1 MVKQGNRG
9 ASLVEYLV
17 LVAVMLGVAMAGFVA
32 YSRHVDKGAEGQGAC
47 VEKMGSNCSKQG
59 NMGAIAGNGPVAA
72 SDGRARGDQ
81 MVCTSEGCT
90 GGRCFAA
97 GTMVRTKNGMR
108 AIETL
113 KQGEGVLASSEES
126 LEAAE
131 FGIEK
136 VVVSQDREIMELTV
150 ERDGQDETF
159 RVTPEHAFYIEGREW
174 VKTSELVVG
183 DVLRTEAGSLARVSR
198 LVRNGERTTV
208 YNLEVATHHTYY
220 VGKSNVLSR
229 SACERVPPT
238 DAVRARAKRGE
249 LWETSRFNAV
259 HRLAGCKDLEPSD
272 YAILADAVRGEA
284 DAKRAYLSS
293 KELSAQ
299 SPEAQ
304 GLVREAAQRPWFDR
318 ALQAIRAGAAEGRPG
333 AAEALASIPGA

>member
-1 MVKQGNRG
+1 MVQRRRG

-17 LVAVMLGVAMAGFVA
+17 LVAVVLGVAAAGFVA
-32 YSRHVDKGAEGQGAC
+32 YSRHVDKSAQGQGVC
-47 VEKMGSNCSKQG
+47 VEKMGGDCSKQG
-59 NMGAIAGNGPVAA
+59 ALGAIAANGPVAA
-72 SDGRARGDQ
+72 TDGRARAGE
-81 MVCTSEGCT
+81 MVCTREGCT

-97 GTMVRTKNGMR
+97 GTMVRTKTGMR

-126 LEAAE
+126 LEASE

-150 ERDGQDETF
+150 ERDGESETF

-174 VKTSELVVG
+174 VKTSELAVG

-238 DAVRARAKRGE
+238 DAVRNRAKRGE

-293 KELSAQ
+293 KDLLGQ

-304 GLVREAAQRPWFDR
+304 AQVREAAERPWFDR
-318 ALQAIRAGAAEGRPG
+318 ALQAIRAGVAEGRPG
-333 AAEALASIPGA
+333 AAEALASTGAK